1 MCIRD
6 RLGLVTRTA
15 DTLCRFGGD
24 EFLYLAEGLES
35 PKEAEVLAERLIKV
49 IAEPYNIAGFLIEQ
63 RASIGIV
70 IWDSTCTSFSETIQ
84 NVDAALYEAKRNLRG
99 HHVVFT
105 PTMHQRAVSRFSLVQ
120 EPVSYTH
127 LLQRST
133 EEVHGQVVG
142 PQEVAQPVEDD
153 DDLRERVQ

>member
-1 MCIRD
+1 MNDTHGHFVGDQLLTAIAN
-6 RLGLVTRTA
+6 RLELVTRSA

-24 EFLYLAEGLES
+24 EFLYLAEGLVS
-35 PKEAEVLAERLIKV
+35 PKEAEVLAERLIRV

-84 NVDAALYEAKRNLRG
+84 NVDAALYEAKRNVRG

-105 PTMHQRAVSRFSLVQ
+105 PTMHQNARQPLLAGPRA
-120 EPVSYTH
+120 PAG
-127 LLQRST
+127 LQRRRPRDALPT
-133 EEVHGQVVG
+133 DRRPHDQ
-142 PQEVAQPVEDD
+142 
-153 DDLRERVQ
+153 